1 MYIGLRWVEGDYVLN
16 VISLNPLSNFNMQSQ
31 EAVDL
36 DFPRLWYVCKRRWLS
51 ATLVFGSAVVIALGF
66 TTLLKPAYEAQG
78 KLLIKKSS
86 QTTALTGLGGEKL
99 GQLEG
104 LDMKSSPISTEMEV
118 IHSVPLLQKTIASLN
133 LKDPRGVLLA
143 PEIFAK
149 RLKFKNTP
157 TTDVLQLSYES
168 KNPEEAAAVVNKL
181 MDLYLENNVF
191 TNRAETI
198 AAGDFIAKQLPQTE
212 ATVRQAEQALRGFQ
226 EQNHLV
232 SLSEESKSAV
242 AIVKEL
248 DSKITEV
255 GAALADVNAQ
265 YVSLQSKVGMSS
277 ASAIAA
283 NTLNQSP
290 GVQKVLESLQQA
302 ESDLVLKRSLFQEAH
317 PLIQDLKHQT
327 GILQVLLR
335 ERIAQSLNGQQLV
348 SDASLQMGA
357 SKQKLIDD
365 FVKVEVERLGLA
377 NRLALLS
384 QSAATYKRRIQILP
398 KLEGEQRELERQLEA
413 AQSTYQT
420 LLKKLQEVKVQ
431 ENQNIGN
438 ARIIE
443 PALVTVKSTITQKI
457 LIVFVGGMLGL
468 MLATGMVVVLEVR
481 DRSIKTLK
489 EVRELY
495 GYTLL
500 GAIPSFGKKPSYR
513 HQDLEPAIPEL
524 PVRDT
529 PRSPIAE
536 GYRMLQ
542 ANLKFLS
549 SDKPLQVIVVTS
561 AVPKEGKST
570 VSANL
575 ATAIAQLG
583 RRVLLV
589 DADMRHP
596 LQHHIW
602 NLTNAAG
609 LSDVIVNQAEF
620 TSVVNSVIT
629 NLDILT
635 AGVIPPN
642 PLALL
647 DSKRMAALIE
657 SFSTTYD
664 FVIIDAPPIV
674 IGADALTLGKM
685 TDGVLLVARP
695 GVVSSTGVTA
705 AKEALLATGQNV
717 LGLVVNGVILE
728 NESDSYFYYAKEYAA
743 VEYFEKK
750 VTT

>member
-1 MYIGLRWVEGDYVLN
+1 
-16 VISLNPLSNFNMQSQ
+16 MQSP
-31 EAVDL
+31 EAIDL
-36 DFPRLWYVCKRRWLS
+36 DFRSLWYICKRRWLS
-51 ATLVFGSAVVIALGF
+51 ATLIFGGTLVVALGL

-133 LKDPRGVLLA
+133 LRDPLGVTIT
-143 PEIFAK
+143 PEKFVK
-149 RLKFKNTP
+149 KLKFKNTP

-168 KNPEEAAAVVNKL
+168 KKPEEATAVVNKL
-181 MDLYLENNVF
+181 MDLYLENNVL

-198 AAGDFIAKQLPQTE
+198 AAGEFIVKQLPQTE

-226 EQNHLV
+226 EHNHLV

-242 AIVKEL
+242 AVVKEL
-248 DSKITEV
+248 DGKITEV

-277 ASAIAA
+277 GSAIAA
-283 NTLNQSP
+283 NNLNQSP
-290 GVQKVLESLQQA
+290 GVQKVLESLQQV
-302 ESDLVLKRSLFQEAH
+302 EGDLAIKRSRLQEAH
-317 PLIQDLKHQT
+317 PLIQDLRHQT
-327 GILQVLLR
+327 EILQVLLR
-335 ERIAQSLNGQQLV
+335 ERIAQSLNSQQLV

-365 FVKVEVERLGLA
+365 FVKVEVERLGLV

-384 QSAATYKRRIQILP
+384 QTAATYKRRIEILP
-398 KLEGEQRELERQLEA
+398 KLEQEQRELERQLEA

-443 PALVTVKSTITQKI
+443 PALVTIKSTITQKI
-457 LIVFVGGMLGL
+457 LIVFVGGMLGM
-468 MLATGMVVVLEVR
+468 MLATGMVVILEVR

-489 EVRELY
+489 EARELY

-524 PVRDT
+524 LVRDN
-529 PRSPIAE
+529 PQSPIAE

-602 NLTNAAG
+602 NLINTAG

-620 TSVVNSVIT
+620 TDVVTTAIT
-629 NLDILT
+629 NLDILC

-664 FVIIDAPPIV
+664 FVIIDAPPLV

-705 AKEALLATGQNV
+705 AKEALSATGQNV

-743 VEYFEKK
+743 VEYLEKK
-750 VTT
+750 ATT

>member
-1 MYIGLRWVEGDYVLN
+1 
-16 VISLNPLSNFNMQSQ
+16 
-31 EAVDL
+31 
-36 DFPRLWYVCKRRWLS
+36 LS
-51 ATLVFGSAVVIALGF
+51 AALILSSTVVVALGL

-118 IHSVPLLQKTIASLN
+118 IHSVPLLQKTIALLN
-133 LKDPRGVLLA
+133 LRDPRGVPIT

-157 TTDVLQLSYES
+157 TTDVLQVSYES
-168 KNPEEAAAVVNKL
+168 KNPEEATAVVNKL

-198 AAGDFIAKQLPQTE
+198 AAGEFIVKQLPQTE
-212 ATVRQAEQALRGFQ
+212 ATVRQAELALRGFQ
-226 EQNHLV
+226 EHNHLV
-232 SLSEESKSAV
+232 SLTEESKSAV

-248 DSKITEV
+248 EGKITEV
-255 GAALADVNAQ
+255 NAALADVNAQ

-277 ASAIAA
+277 GSAIAA

-302 ESDLVLKRSLFQEAH
+302 ESDLALKRSLFQEAH

-327 GILQVLLR
+327 QILQVLLR

-384 QSAATYKRRIQILP
+384 QTAATYKRRIEILP
-398 KLEGEQRELERQLEA
+398 KLEQEQRELERQLEA

-443 PALVTVKSTITQKI
+443 PALVTVKSTTTQKI
-457 LIVFVGGMLGL
+457 LIVFVGGMLGM
-468 MLATGMVVVLEVR
+468 MLATGMVVILEVR

-489 EVRELY
+489 EARELY

-500 GAIPSFGKKPSYR
+500 GAIPSFGKKNSLR
-513 HQDLEPAIPEL
+513 HQVIEAAIPEL
-524 PVRDT
+524 LVRDN

-620 TSVVNSVIT
+620 TSVVNTAIA

-647 DSKRMAALIE
+647 DSKRMATLIE

-664 FVIIDAPPIV
+664 FVIIDAPPLA

-695 GVVSSTGVTA
+695 GVVSSVGVTA

-717 LGLVVNGVILE
+717 LGLVVNGVILK
-728 NESDSYFYYAKEYAA
+728 NESDSYFYYAKEYADVA
-743 VEYFEKK
+743 YSKKK
-750 VTT
+750 VTN

>member
-1 MYIGLRWVEGDYVLN
+1 M
-16 VISLNPLSNFNMQSQ
+16 LSP

-36 DFPRLWYVCKRRWLS
+36 DFQRLWYICKRRWLS
-51 ATLVFGSAVVIALGF
+51 ATLIFGGTVVIALGL

-86 QTTALTGLGGEKL
+86 QTSALTGLGGEKL

-118 IHSVPLLQKTIASLN
+118 IHSVPLLQKTIALLN
-133 LKDPRGVLLA
+133 LKDDTGIPIT
-143 PEIFAK
+143 PEVFAK
-149 RLKFKNTP
+149 KLKFKNTP

-168 KNPEEAAAVVNKL
+168 KNPQEATAVVNKL
-181 MDLYLENNVF
+181 MDLYLENNVL

-198 AAGDFIAKQLPQTE
+198 AAGEFIVKQLPQTE
-212 ATVRQAEQALRGFQ
+212 ATVHQAEQALRGFQ
-226 EQNHLV
+226 EHNHLV
-232 SLSEESKSAV
+232 SLNEESKSAV
-242 AIVKEL
+242 AIVKDL

-255 GAALADVNAQ
+255 SAALADVNAQ

-277 ASAIAA
+277 GSAIAA

-302 ESDLVLKRSLFQEAH
+302 QSDLAIKRSHFQEAH

-327 GILQVLLR
+327 EILQALLR
-335 ERIAQSLNGQQLV
+335 LRIAQSLNSPQLV
-348 SDASLQMGA
+348 SGASLQMGA
-357 SKQKLIDD
+357 SKQKLTDD
-365 FVKVEVERLGLA
+365 FVKVEVERNGLI

-384 QSAATYKRRIQILP
+384 QTAATHKKQMMILP
-398 KLEGEQRELERQLEA
+398 KLEQEQRELERQLEA

-443 PALVTVKSTITQKI
+443 PALVTIKSTTTQKI

-468 MLATGMVVVLEVR
+468 MLATGMVVILEVS

-489 EVRELY
+489 EARELY

-500 GAIPSFGKKPSYR
+500 VALPSFGKKNNYR
-513 HQDLEPAIPEL
+513 HQDPEAAIPEL
-524 PVRDT
+524 LVRDN
-529 PRSPIAE
+529 PQSPIAE

-620 TSVVNSVIT
+620 TSVVNTAIA

-647 DSKRMAALIE
+647 DSKRMATLID

-664 FVIIDAPPIV
+664 FVIIDAPPLV

-743 VEYFEKK
+743 VAYSEKK
-750 VTT
+750 IKV